1 MTDQLGA
8 TERICRCPSCGER
21 FLLPDDVLAQARN
34 SSGNVRCGACLSV
47 FNAEA
52 NLVAAAEPSFA
63 APLDP
68 PPLSPS
74 PPDFADAPPAEPAA
88 ASQPAQALSD
98 EPSAVEQAPSD
109 GDDVPGSGTSND
121 NVPISPPLRGA
132 RLAPTPGQR
141 RGAKSKEG
149 SRTGLWAVLAI
160 VGLVLLGGQLLVLL
174 FPAGVQTPEWR
185 GVYVAACKVIGCSVP
200 ALRSVDAIDV
210 VDPSVER
217 QASPETL
224 QFRARL
230 VNNAAFAQRLPR
242 LSLRFLGA
250 DGTTVGEQRVS
261 PSDYREGSKGRLAPN
276 ESIPVTVQ
284 VADPGANAVNY
295 SVTLL

>member
-1 MTDQLGA
+1 MTDQSGA

-47 FNAEA
+47 FDAEA
-52 NLVAAAEPSFA
+52 NLVAAADAALAAPSEPSPF
-63 APLDP
+63 
-68 PPLSPS
+68 SSS
-74 PPDFADAPPAEPAA
+74 PPDLADAPPAEPAA
-88 ASQPAQALSD
+88 VSQPAQATSD
-98 EPSAVEQAPSD
+98 EPSAVEPAPSD
-109 GDDVPGSGTSND
+109 GDDGPGWGTSED
-121 NVPISPPLRGA
+121 KVPISPPLRGA
-132 RLAPTPGQR
+132 RLAPTPGKQR
-141 RGAKSKEG
+141 RAKSKDG
-149 SRTGLWAVLAI
+149 KRTGLWAVLAI
-160 VGLVLLGGQLLVLL
+160 AGLVLLCGQLMVLL

-185 GVYVAACKVIGCSVP
+185 GVYVAVCKVIGCSVP
-200 ALRSVDAIDV
+200 ALRAVGAIEV

-224 QFRARL
+224 EFRASL

-242 LSLRFLGA
+242 LSLRFLAA

-261 PSDYREGSKGRLAPN
+261 PSDYREGSKGRLAPK

>member
-1 MTDQLGA
+1 MADQFGA

-34 SSGNVRCGACLSV
+34 SSGNVRCGACLAI

-52 NLVAAAEPSFA
+52 NLVEAAAPALA

-74 PPDFADAPPAEPAA
+74 PPDLADAPPAEPAA
-88 ASQPAQALSD
+88 ASQPAQATSD
-98 EPSAVEQAPSD
+98 EPSAVEPAPSD
-109 GDDVPGSGTSND
+109 GDDVPGSGTSDD

-141 RGAKSKEG
+141 RRAKNKEG
-149 SRTGLWAVLAI
+149 SRTGLWATLAI
-160 VGLVLLGGQLLVLL
+160 VSLVLLCGQLLMLL
-174 FPAGVQTPEWR
+174 FPAGVQMPEWR
-185 GVYVAACKVIGCSVP
+185 GVYVAVCKVIGCSVP
-200 ALRSVDAIDV
+200 ALRAVGAIDI

-224 QFRARL
+224 ELRASL

-242 LSLRFLGA
+242 LSLRFLAA
-250 DGTTVGEQRVS
+250 DGATVGEQRVS

>member
-1 MTDQLGA
+1 MTDQFGA
-8 TERICRCPSCGER
+8 SERICRCPSCGER

-34 SSGNVRCGACLSV
+34 SSGNVRCGACLAI

-52 NLVAAAEPSFA
+52 NLVEAAAPPEPSPF
-63 APLDP
+63 
-68 PPLSPS
+68 SPS
-74 PPDFADAPPAEPAA
+74 PADLADAPPAEPAA
-88 ASQPAQALSD
+88 ASQPAQAPSD
-98 EPSAVEQAPSD
+98 EPSAVEPAPSD
-109 GDDVPGSGTSND
+109 GDDVPGSGTSDD

-160 VGLVLLGGQLLVLL
+160 VGLVLLGGQLTVLH
-174 FPAGVQTPEWR
+174 FPAGAQTPEWR
-185 GVYVAACKVIGCSVP
+185 GVYLAVCKVIGCSVP
-200 ALRSVDAIDV
+200 ALRAVGAIDIV
-210 VDPSVER
+210 EPSVER

-224 QFRARL
+224 EFRASL
-230 VNNAAFAQRLPR
+230 VNNAGFAQRLPR
-242 LSLRFLGA
+242 LSLRFLAA
-250 DGTTVGEQRVS
+250 DGAMVGEQRVS

>member
-1 MTDQLGA
+1 MTDQSGA

-34 SSGNVRCGACLSV
+34 SSGNVRCGACLAI

-52 NLVAAAEPSFA
+52 NLVEAAVLPLADPREPSAF
-63 APLDP
+63 
-68 PPLSPS
+68 SPS
-74 PPDFADAPPAEPAA
+74 PPDLADAPPAEPAA
-88 ASQPAQALSD
+88 ASQPAQATND
-98 EPSAVEQAPSD
+98 EPSAVEPTPS
-109 GDDVPGSGTSND
+109 DDVPGSGTSDD

-141 RGAKSKEG
+141 RGTKSKEG
-149 SRTGLWAVLAI
+149 NRTGLWAVLAI
-160 VGLVLLGGQLLVLL
+160 AGLVLLGGQLLMLL

-185 GVYVAACKVIGCSVP
+185 GVYVAVCKVIGCSVP
-200 ALRSVDAIDV
+200 ALRAVGAIDIV
-210 VDPSVER
+210 EPSVER
-217 QASPETL
+217 QASPETIE
-224 QFRARL
+224 FRASL

-242 LSLRFLGA
+242 LSLRFLAA
-250 DGTTVGEQRVS
+250 DGATVGEQRVS

>member
-1 MTDQLGA
+1 MTDQSGA

-52 NLVAAAEPSFA
+52 NLVAAADPALA

-74 PPDFADAPPAEPAA
+74 PPDLADAPPAEPASV
-88 ASQPAQALSD
+88 SQPVQATSD
-98 EPSAVEQAPSD
+98 EPSAAEPAPSD
-109 GDDVPGSGTSND
+109 GDDVPGWGTSED

-132 RLAPTPGQR
+132 RIAPTFGQR
-141 RGAKSKEG
+141 RRAKSKEG
-149 SRTGLWAVLAI
+149 KRTGLWAVLAFA
-160 VGLVLLGGQLLVLL
+160 GLLILCGQLLMLL
-174 FPAGVQTPEWR
+174 FPVGVQTPDWR
-185 GVYVAACKVIGCSVP
+185 GVYVAVCKVIGCSVP
-200 ALRSVDAIDV
+200 ALRAVGAIEV
-210 VDPSVER
+210 AGPSVER
-217 QASPETL
+217 QAPPETL
-224 QFRARL
+224 ELRASL

-242 LSLRFLGA
+242 LHLRFLAA
-250 DGTTVGEQRVS
+250 DGATVGEQRVS
-261 PSDYREGSKGRLAPN
+261 PSDYREGAKGRLAPK
-276 ESIPVTVQ
+276 ERIPVTVR